1 MHKLVILIESIADW
15 QRFEAEWPGFLRL
28 AESMPGLQREATSR
42 VERFLYGK
50 CQYAQ
55 VHELFFNSLA
65 EAEIALASPQGEAAG
80 SLLQQIT
87 SGRMTL
93 FFADHKEDEMENIR
107 KYKPAD
113 ETPE

>member
-1 MHKLVILIESIADW
+1 MHKLVILIETLDDW
-15 QRFEAEWPGFLRL
+15 QRFDAEWPGFLRL
-28 AESMPGLQREATSR
+28 AESMPGLQREAISR

-50 CQYAQ
+50 CQAAQ

-87 SGRMTL
+87 GGRMTL
-93 FFADHKEDEMENIR
+93 FFADHKEDELENIR
-107 KYKPAD
+107 RFRPAD
-113 ETPE
+113 EAPE